1 MAGEPTRDG
10 EIASLPKMSSVE
22 RIPFD
27 PQAIERIAEALDA
40 EACRAP
46 FQLPGAT
53 VWQILVSGAKER
65 PSALVTLWPSLRRVD
80 VIAGPAAIVFTD
92 VIAADL
98 VPTIEVQ
105 FRRRNNDYLIVAR
118 GGKVVVRA

>member
-1 MAGEPTRDG
+1 MTREPTTDG
-10 EIASLPKMSSVE
+10 EIASPPKMSSVV

-27 PQAIERIAEALDA
+27 SQATDRIAEALDV
-40 EACRAP
+40 EASRAP

-53 VWQILVSGAKER
+53 VWQILVPGANER
-65 PSALVTLWPSLRRVD
+65 PAALVTLCPSLRRVD
-80 VIAGPAAIVFTD
+80 VVAGPAAIVFTD
-92 VIAADL
+92 VIVADL
-98 VPTIEVQ
+98 VPLTEVQ